1 VPNAGA
7 GTPGA
12 VPLEAALD
20 PTKVLCGDGV
30 YRTASAG
37 GGGWVGKGAYVPAT
51 AYAGGD
57 WVTLNGSSY
66 GALLASTGKQPDT
79 NPTYWQLRA
88 QKGEGGTAATIAVG
102 AVTTLAAGA
111 GATVVNSGTA
121 QAVVL
126 DFGIPKGA
134 DGTGGSG
141 GSSGS
146 VKSPIFTAS
155 NSSLSGWTTVGTVPT
170 VDTDL
175 DTLCP

>member
-1 VPNAGA
+1 MSTILSGSKPPAPPGSVLVKPQSDGQTPQRISFVVPNAGA

-79 NPTYWQLRA
+79 
-88 QKGEGGTAATIAVG
+88 
-102 AVTTLAAGA
+102 
-111 GATVVNSGTA
+111 
-121 QAVVL
+121 
-126 DFGIPKGA
+126 
-134 DGTGGSG
+134 
-141 GSSGS
+141 
-146 VKSPIFTAS
+146 
-155 NSSLSGWTTVGTVPT
+155 
-170 VDTDL
+170 
-175 DTLCP
+175 